1 MDLTSTII
9 PKSDQLNSDDLI
21 SGPRTIKI
29 TNVLPGS
36 KEQPISITYEG
47 DNARPYKPSKSMRRV
62 LVTLWGKEGDVYIG
76 RRLTL
81 YRDESVKFGGDQV
94 GGIKI
99 SHASDIAG
107 TQSMMLTETRG
118 KKKPHVVEVLAADTN
133 AKPAVVL
140 TNLPEEWA
148 SLNNEERGANRA
160 SQGMASLQDWWATLS
175 AADKKALKPKLD
187 GAWKA
192 TAEAIKS

>member
-1 MDLTSTII
+1 MNLNSTII
-9 PKSDQLNSDDLI
+9 PKSNQLNSDDLI

-29 TNVLPGS
+29 TNVLQGDS
-36 KEQPISITYEG
+36 KEQPISITFED

-62 LVTLWGKEGDVYIG
+62 LVTIWGSEGDVYVG

-81 YRDESVKFGGDQV
+81 YRDASVKFGGDQV

-118 KKKPHVVEVLAADTN
+118 KKKPHVVEPLPPEQ
-133 AKPAVVL
+133 AKEPPKPLVD
-140 TNLPEEWA
+140 LPEDWET
-148 SLNNEERGANRA
+148 LTPDQRGENRA
-160 SQGMASLQDWWATLS
+160 RKGSDALKAWWSTLS
-175 AADKKALKPKLD
+175 VDERKTLKPKLD
-187 GAWKA
+187 GEWKTLA
-192 TAEAIKS
+192 AEVK